1 MGDAQDTIFA
11 KASGAGQAAV
21 AVLRLSGPGAGP
33 ALAQL
38 AGRLPAPRHASLRRL
53 RCPRSQE
60 VLDQALVLWFPGPQS
75 YTGEDSA
82 ELHLHGG
89 AAVVAGVAEALAGLG
104 CRPAEP
110 GEFTRRAF
118 LHGKL
123 DLTQAEA
130 VADLIAAETA
140 AQRRQALRQAEGAL
154 ATLYGAWTARATRIL
169 AHQEAAI
176 EFEMDDLPSD
186 LSAQARRE
194 AATLGQEI
202 AAHLD
207 DGNRGERLREGLSI
221 AILGAPNAGKSSLLN
236 ALVGRDAAIVSTQA
250 GTTRDVVEVRLDLGG
265 IPAILADTAGLR
277 ATQDEIEQE
286 GVRRARRRAE
296 EADLVLAVF
305 AADAAP
311 DTETLAL
318 AGFEAQSD
326 AVELSLGRL
335 VAEGFRPETVLED
348 LGTRWEITRNWFRL
362 RACCN
367 PIHSALDALQE
378 ALARLRPDPASIERI
393 DIRTYQFAA
402 KMGECDP
409 ANYFA
414 SRYSLPHAAA
424 GLALCGSTGF
434 DTLNDDTVHDPAWAA
449 MRQRVHVSEDMAMTA
464 ALPHRKPSLATV
476 TLKDGR
482 SASGTC
488 DLPRGD
494 FQNPYDESEIRA
506 KFHGL
511 AAHVLSADG
520 ARRAEAAVD
529 AVEDWED
536 VAGFVKLLR
545 QASR

>member
-21 AVLRLSGPGAGP
+21 AVLRLSGPGSGP

-89 AAVVAGVAEALAGLG
+89 AAIVAGVAEALASLG

-186 LSAQARRE
+186 LSAQARQE
-194 AATLGQEI
+194 AAALGQEI

-207 DGNRGERLREGLSI
+207 DGGRGERLREGLSI

-236 ALVGRDAAIVSTQA
+236 ALVGRDAAIVSPLA

-265 IPAILADTAGLR
+265 IPAVLADTAGLR
-277 ATQDEIEQE
+277 AARDEIEQE
-286 GVRRARRRAE
+286 GIRRARRRGE
-296 EADLVLAVF
+296 EADLILAVF
-305 AADAAP
+305 AADAPP
-311 DTETLAL
+311 DAETLAL
-318 AGFEAQSD
+318 AAARSD
-326 AVELSLGRL
+326 AVIVASKADLAPVPALIAGRAPLPTSTRTGEGLAALKAALAAAAERRAGLADAPVLTRARHRAALTEAAARLEEAAEAPLPELAAEAYRGAVLALGRL
-335 VAEGFRPETVLED
+335 TGRVGVEDVLD
-348 LGTRWEITRNWFRL
+348 VVF
-362 RACCN
+362 
-367 PIHSALDALQE
+367 
-378 ALARLRPDPASIERI
+378 
-393 DIRTYQFAA
+393 
-402 KMGECDP
+402 
-409 ANYFA
+409 
-414 SRYSLPHAAA
+414 
-424 GLALCGSTGF
+424 
-434 DTLNDDTVHDPAWAA
+434 
-449 MRQRVHVSEDMAMTA
+449 
-464 ALPHRKPSLATV
+464 
-476 TLKDGR
+476 
-482 SASGTC
+482 
-488 DLPRGD
+488 GD
-494 FQNPYDESEIRA
+494 FCIG
-506 KFHGL
+506 K
-511 AAHVLSADG
+511 
-520 ARRAEAAVD
+520 
-529 AVEDWED
+529 
-536 VAGFVKLLR
+536 
-545 QASR
+545 